1 MGDWN
6 NRIDSMNRRSFLG
19 AASAAIV
26 LASRTALAAGA
37 AKDDFGG
44 VRIGTNTYSYRGEV
58 ETAEDT
64 LKALLT
70 AGLGDVEIKEIPVRL
85 FTGLPNDPNAKLTD
99 DQREAILAKC
109 AVMRKLYNDAGVNI
123 HVHKIPFGK
132 SDEAIELNFEI
143 AKALG
148 CSGITLERSEEMA
161 RRLAPFAEKHDIMV
175 GFHNHTDNYPVL
187 DRPDPILDISPNI
200 GFSFDIGH
208 YFAGSKGKSP
218 IPVLEKYHDRIVNL
232 HLKDRTADGGNLPWG
247 EGKTPIKEVLQL
259 MKREQWT
266 FPADIELE
274 YKIPEGSTA
283 VAEVA
288 RCAQYCREALA

>member
-85 FTGLPNDPNAKLTD
+85 FTGLPNDPNAMLTD

-109 AVMRKLYNDAGVNI
+109 AQMRKLYNDAGVNI

-148 CSGITLERSEEMA
+148 CSGITLERSEKMA
-161 RRLAPFAEKHDIMV
+161 KRLAPFADKHDIRL
-175 GFHNHTDNYPVL
+175 GFHNHTDNCPIL
-187 DRPDPILDISPNI
+187 DGDDPILDISPNI
-200 GFSFDIGH
+200 GFSFDVGH
-208 YFAGSKGKSP
+208 YFAGTKGKSP

-247 EGKTPIKEVLQL
+247 EGKTPLKEVLQL
-259 MKREQWT
+259 MKREKWT

-274 YKIPEGSTA
+274 YKIPKGSTA